1 MKVHSSDSISIQ
13 RQKIAAGNQF
23 IRLIKPC
30 SLNDGIIQLPEI
42 LPEIQLNASVTW
54 FIPSSGSGSRMFQ
67 FLHDF
72 LKNNLI
78 TAELKFFI
86 QNLNRFPFFELLEE
100 KYKNVSVENMEE
112 LIDLV
117 EFILFNKG
125 LNFSDLPKGLIP
137 FHSAEIGMTTAFQDQ
152 YLQGKGIQASRLEFH
167 FTIQEEYQQQIEESI
182 QRVRNEND
190 FPISFSVQ
198 NSETDSFVFND
209 KLELIVTNDALPV
222 RKPAGHGSLLGNLN
236 QIQAD
241 FLLLKNID
249 NIQHKAKSELAMT
262 SWNHLLKY
270 TQLIK
275 SQLIDLFENP
285 SIVRLNELNK
295 MYQFNSGDLINSF
308 ENVDEIRNFI
318 DRPMRVCGMV
328 KNSGQPGGGPFWIEK
343 NGIVSKQIV
352 EQAQISTID
361 SQQQIMKQSTHFNP
375 VMIIASVEDMTGN
388 NYNLEDYCDYESY
401 FIVHKKHE
409 GKDIQ
414 FIENPGLWNGS
425 MANWLT
431 VFVELPAE
439 TFSPVKT
446 VLDLLNEMH
455 QL

>member
-1 MKVHSSDSISIQ
+1 M
-13 RQKIAAGNQF
+13 
-23 IRLIKPC
+23 
-30 SLNDGIIQLPEI
+30 
-42 LPEIQLNASVTW
+42 
-54 FIPSSGSGSRMFQ
+54 
-67 FLHDF
+67 
-72 LKNNLI
+72 
-78 TAELKFFI
+78 
-86 QNLNRFPFFELLEE
+86 
-100 KYKNVSVENMEE
+100 
-112 LIDLV
+112 
-117 EFILFNKG
+117 
-125 LNFSDLPKGLIP
+125 
-137 FHSAEIGMTTAFQDQ
+137 
-152 YLQGKGIQASRLEFH
+152 
-167 FTIQEEYQQQIEESI
+167 
-182 QRVRNEND
+182 
-190 FPISFSVQ
+190 
-198 NSETDSFVFND
+198 
-209 KLELIVTNDALPV
+209 
-222 RKPAGHGSLLGNLN
+222 N

>member
-1 MKVHSSDSISIQ
+1 M
-13 RQKIAAGNQF
+13 
-23 IRLIKPC
+23 
-30 SLNDGIIQLPEI
+30 I
-42 LPEIQLNASVTW
+42 LPFEIIKYFVHAKGRHGIHSPFVYDFVDKCLKIELN
-54 FIPSSGSGSRMFQ
+54 P
-67 FLHDF
+67 
-72 LKNNLI
+72 
-78 TAELKFFI
+78 EFI
-86 QNLNRFPFFELLEE
+86 QKRNDLFSKLSSSKKLISVADFGVGSKKLTNSREIKSLF
-100 KYKNVSVENMEE
+100 KVSST
-112 LIDLV
+112 
-117 EFILFNKG
+117 KG
-125 LNFSDLPKGLIP
+125 KR
-137 FHSAEIGMTTAFQDQ
+137 
-152 YLQGKGIQASRLEFH
+152 IQAKQLDFH
-167 FTIQEEYQQQIEESI
+167 FTIQKEYQQQIEESI
-182 QRVRNEND
+182 QTVRNEND

-198 NSETDSFVFND
+198 NSETDSFVFDD
-209 KLELIVTNDALPV
+209 KLELIVTNDASPFK
-222 RKPAGHGSLLGNLN
+222 KPAGHGSLLENLN

-241 FLLLKNID
+241 FVLLKNID
-249 NIQHKAKSELAMT
+249 NIQHKAKSELAIT
-262 SWNHLLKY
+262 SWNYLLKY

-295 MYQFNSGDLINSF
+295 MYQFSSDDLIDSV
-308 ENVDEIRNFI
+308 ENVDEIRALVN
-318 DRPMRVCGMV
+318 RPLRVCGMV

-343 NGIVSKQIV
+343 NGVVSKQIV

-361 SQQQIMKQSTHFNP
+361 SQQQIMNQSTHFNP
-375 VMIIASVEDMTGN
+375 VMIIASVKDMTGN
-388 NYNLEDYCDYESY
+388 NYNLTDYRDNEAY

-455 QL
+455 QQ

>member
-1 MKVHSSDSISIQ
+1 MKVHSSDSSSIQ

-23 IRLIKPC
+23 IQLIKPC
-30 SLNDGIIQLPEI
+30 TLNDGIIQLPEI
-42 LPEIQLNASVTW
+42 LPETSLNESVTW

-72 LKNNLI
+72 LKNQLV
-78 TAELKFFI
+78 TTELQVFI
-86 QNLNRFPFFELLEE
+86 QNLNRFPFFDMLED
-100 KYKNVSVENMEE
+100 KHKNVSIENIPE
-112 LIDLV
+112 LVDLV
-117 EFILFNKG
+117 EFILFRKG

-137 FHSAEIGMTTAFQDQ
+137 FHFTETGLNTAFQDQ
-152 YLQGKGIQASRLEFH
+152 YIQGKRIQAKQLDFH
-167 FTIQEEYQQQIEESI
+167 FTIQKDYQLEIEESI

-190 FPISFSVQ
+190 FPISFSEQ

-209 KLELIVTNDALPV
+209 KLELIVTIDSSPLK
-222 RKPAGHGSLLGNLN
+222 KPAGHGSLLENLN

-241 FLLLKNID
+241 FILLKNID
-249 NIQHKAKSELAMT
+249 NVQHSAKCELSFT
-262 SWNHLLKY
+262 SWNNLVKY
-270 TQLIK
+270 TQIIK
-275 SQLIDLFENP
+275 NQLIDLFKNP
-285 SIVRLNELNK
+285 SFVGLNELNK
-295 MYQFNSGDLINSF
+295 IYQFSSEESIDSF
-308 ENVDEIRNFI
+308 ENIDDIRALVN
-318 DRPMRVCGMV
+318 RPLRVCGMV

-343 NGIVSKQIV
+343 NGVVSKQIV
-352 EQAQISTID
+352 EQAQISKQD

-375 VMIIASVEDMTGN
+375 VMIIASVKDMTGN
-388 NYNLEDYCDYESY
+388 KYNLADYCDNESY

-409 GKDIQ
+409 GNDIQ

>member
-13 RQKIAAGNQF
+13 RQKIANGNQF

-30 SLNDGIIQLPEI
+30 TLNDGIIQLPEI
-42 LPEIQLNASVTW
+42 LPETSLNESVSW

-72 LKNNLI
+72 IKNQLV
-78 TAELKFFI
+78 TTELQVFI
-86 QNLNRFPFFELLEE
+86 QNLNRFPFFEMLEDNH
-100 KYKNVSVENMEE
+100 KNVSIENIPE
-112 LIDLV
+112 LVDLV
-117 EFILFNKG
+117 EFILFRKG

-137 FHSAEIGMTTAFQDQ
+137 FHITETGLHTAFQDQ
-152 YLQGKGIQASRLEFH
+152 YLQGKGIQATQLEFH
-167 FTIQEEYQQQIEESI
+167 FTIQQQYQQQIEESI
-182 QRVRNEND
+182 LRVRNEDD
-190 FPISFSVQ
+190 FAISFSEQ

-209 KLELIVTNDALPV
+209 KLELIVTIDSSPLK
-222 RKPAGHGSLLGNLN
+222 KPAGHGSLLENLN
-236 QIQAD
+236 QIQTD
-241 FLLLKNID
+241 IILLKNID
-249 NIQHKAKSELAMT
+249 NVQHSAKCELSIT
-262 SWNHLLKY
+262 YWNHLLKY
-270 TQLIK
+270 IQLIK
-275 SQLIDLFENP
+275 NQLIDLFENP
-285 SIVRLNELNK
+285 SLVGLKELNK
-295 MYQFNSGDLINSF
+295 MYQFSSDNLIDSL
-308 ENVDEIRNFI
+308 ENIDEIRDLVN
-318 DRPMRVCGMV
+318 RPLRVCGMV

-343 NGIVSKQIV
+343 NGVVSKQIV

-375 VMIIASVEDMTGN
+375 VMIIASVKDAKGEK
-388 NYNLEDYCDYESY
+388 YNLTDYRDNESY

-409 GKDIQ
+409 GNEIQ

>member
-1 MKVHSSDSISIQ
+1 MKVHISDSISIQ
-13 RQKIAAGNQF
+13 RQKIANGNQV
-23 IRLIKPC
+23 IHLIKPC

-42 LPEIQLNASVTW
+42 LPETQLNASVTW

-72 LKNNLI
+72 LKNQLVS
-78 TAELKFFI
+78 TELQVFI
-86 QNLNRFPFFELLEE
+86 QNLNRFPFFDMLED
-100 KYKNVSVENMEE
+100 KHKNVSIQNIPE
-112 LIDLV
+112 LVDLV
-117 EFILFNKG
+117 EFILFRKG

-137 FHSAEIGMTTAFQDQ
+137 FHSAETGLNTAFQDQ
-152 YLQGKGIQASRLEFH
+152 YIQGKRIQAKQLDFH
-167 FTIQEEYQQQIEESI
+167 FTIQKDYQLEIEESI
-182 QRVRNEND
+182 LRVRNEND

-198 NSETDSFVFND
+198 NSETDSFVFDN
-209 KLELIVTNDALPV
+209 KLELIVTNDALPL
-222 RKPAGHGSLLGNLN
+222 RKPAGHGSLLENLN

-241 FLLLKNID
+241 FVLLKNID
-249 NIQHKAKSELAMT
+249 NVQHSAKCELSIT
-262 SWNHLLKY
+262 SWNYLFKY
-270 TQLIK
+270 TQIIK
-275 SQLIDLFENP
+275 NQLIDLFENP
-285 SIVRLNELNK
+285 SFVGLNELNK
-295 MYQFNSGDLINSF
+295 IYQFSSEESIDSIENIDDIRALIN
-308 ENVDEIRNFI
+308 
-318 DRPMRVCGMV
+318 RPLRVCGMV

-343 NGIVSKQIV
+343 NGVVSKQIV

-375 VMIIASVEDMTGN
+375 VMIIASVKDAKGEK
-388 NYNLEDYCDYESY
+388 YNLAEYRDNESY

-409 GKDIQ
+409 GNDIQ